1 MGAILLWY
9 NHLVITKNLLD
20 TTVIEALRADKL
32 VVAPT
37 DTIYGLLARAD
48 SPRAVDE
55 LYRVRQRDRTKSC
68 IILLSSADNIPEL
81 TTKQRYIYDQLSCE
95 RPTTIAARVS
105 PDFMP
110 HLVRTDATLAFRAV
124 PPDTA
129 LSELI
134 RLVGP
139 LLAPS
144 ANPGEQLP
152 AATINEAIA
161 YFGDEVAVYVDGGE
175 IKGVM
180 PSRIITCTD
189 GDEVITLRQ

>member
-1 MGAILLWY
+1 M
-9 NHLVITKNLLD
+9 ITKRLLD
-20 TTVIEALRADKL
+20 PAVIEALRADKL

-68 IILLSSADNIPEL
+68 IVLLGSVNDIPEL
-81 TTKQRYIYDQLSCE
+81 TADQRRTYQQLYRE
-95 RPTTIAARVS
+95 RPTTIVARVS
-105 PDFMP
+105 PDVMP

-134 RLVGP
+134 QLVGP

-144 ANPGEQLP
+144 ANLAGRPP
-152 AATINEAIA
+152 ATTINEAIA

-175 IKGVM
+175 IKGAM
-180 PSRIITCTD
+180 PSRIITFTD
-189 GDEVITLRQ
+189 EGQLVTLRQ

>member
-1 MGAILLWY
+1 VGVILLWY

-20 TTVIEALRADKL
+20 TAVIEALRADKL

-81 TTKQRYIYDQLSCE
+81 TTKQRHIYDQLRHE

-134 RLVGP
+134 QLVGP

-152 AATINEAIA
+152 ATTVNEATA
-161 YFGDEVAVYVDGGE
+161 YFGDEVAVYVDSGE

-180 PSRIITCTD
+180 PSRIIKFTD
-189 GDEVITLRQ
+189 EGQLVALRQ

>member
-9 NHLVITKNLLD
+9 NHLVITKSLLD
-20 TTVIEALRADKL
+20 PAVIEALRADKL

-37 DTIYGLLARAD
+37 DTIYGLLAQAD

-81 TTKQRYIYDQLSCE
+81 TTEQRRIYDRLYCK
-95 RPTTIAARVS
+95 RPTTVAAKVS
-105 PDFMP
+105 PDVMP
-110 HLVRTDATLAFRAV
+110 HLVRTDGTLAFRVV
-124 PPDTA
+124 PPETA

-144 ANPGEQLP
+144 ANLAGQPP
-152 AATINEAIA
+152 ATTEATA
-161 YFGDEVAVYVDGGE
+161 YFGDQVAVYVDSGE

-180 PSRIITCTD
+180 PSRIIKFTD
-189 GDEVITLRQ
+189 DGQVITLRQ

>member
-1 MGAILLWY
+1 M
-9 NHLVITKNLLD
+9 ITNNLLD

-37 DTIYGLLARAD
+37 DTIYGLLTRAD

-68 IILLSSADNIPEL
+68 IILLGSANDIPGL
-81 TTKQRYIYDQLSCE
+81 TTEQRRIYDQLYCE

-105 PDFMP
+105 PDVMP
-110 HLVRTDATLAFRAV
+110 HLVRTDATLAFRVV
-124 PPDTA
+124 PSGTA

-134 RLVGP
+134 QLVGP

-144 ANPGEQLP
+144 ANLAGQPP
-152 AATINEAIA
+152 ATTINEAIA
-161 YFGDEVAVYVDGGE
+161 YFGDQVAVYVDNGE
-175 IKGVM
+175 VAEAA
-180 PSRIITCTD
+180 PSRIIKFTD
-189 GDEVITLRQ
+189 DGQLVALRQ

>member
-1 MGAILLWY
+1 MWY
-9 NHLVITKNLLD
+9 NHSVITKNLLD
-20 TTVIEALRADKL
+20 TAVIEALRADKL

-68 IILLSSADNIPEL
+68 IILLGSANDIPGL
-81 TTKQRYIYDQLSCE
+81 TTKQRHIYDQLSCE

-105 PDFMP
+105 PDVMP
-110 HLVRTDATLAFRAV
+110 HLVRTDATLAFRVV
-124 PPDTA
+124 PSGTA

-134 RLVGP
+134 QCVGP

-144 ANPGEQLP
+144 ANPAGQPP

-161 YFGDEVAVYVDGGE
+161 YFGDQVAVYVDSGE

-180 PSRIITCTD
+180 PSRIIKFTD
-189 GDEVITLRQ
+189 EGQLVALRQ

>member
-1 MGAILLWY
+1 MGAILLCY
-9 NHLVITKNLLD
+9 NHLMITNNLLD

-32 VVAPT
+32 VAAPT

-55 LYRVRQRDRTKSC
+55 LYRVRRRNRTKSC
-68 IILLSSADNIPEL
+68 IILLGSTNDIPEL
-81 TTKQRYIYDQLSCE
+81 TTEQWRIYNQLYCE

-105 PDFMP
+105 PDVMP
-110 HLVRTDATLAFRAV
+110 HLVRTDATLAFRVV
-124 PPDTA
+124 PSGTA

-144 ANPGEQLP
+144 ANLAGQPP
-152 AATINEAIA
+152 ATTINEAIA
-161 YFGDEVAVYVDGGE
+161 YFGDQVAVYVDGGE

-180 PSRIITCTD
+180 PSRIIKFTND
-189 GDEVITLRQ
+189 GQLVALRQ

>member
-1 MGAILLWY
+1 MWY
-9 NHLVITKNLLD
+9 NHLMITNNLLD

-55 LYRVRQRDRTKSC
+55 LYRVRRRDRTKSC
-68 IILLSSADNIPEL
+68 IILLGSTNDIPEL
-81 TTKQRYIYDQLSCE
+81 TAEQRRIYQQLYCE
-95 RPTTIAARVS
+95 RPTTIVARVS
-105 PDFMP
+105 PDVIP
-110 HLVRTDATLAFRAV
+110 HLVRTDATLAFRVV
-124 PPDTA
+124 PSGTV

-134 RLVGP
+134 QCVGP

-144 ANPGEQLP
+144 ANLAGQPP
-152 AATINEAIA
+152 ATTINEAIA

-175 IKGVM
+175 VAEAV
-180 PSRIITCTD
+180 PSRIIKFTD
-189 GDEVITLRQ
+189 DGQLVALRQ

>member
-1 MGAILLWY
+1 MWY
-9 NHLVITKNLLD
+9 NHLVITKSLLD
-20 TTVIEALRADKL
+20 PAVIEALRADKL

-37 DTIYGLLARAD
+37 DTIYGLLAQAD
-48 SPRAVDE
+48 NPRAVNE
-55 LYRVRQRDRTKSC
+55 LYRVRQRDHTKSC
-68 IILLSSADNIPEL
+68 IILLSSANDIPGF
-81 TTKQRYIYDQLSCE
+81 TTEQRRIYDQLYCE

-134 RLVGP
+134 QLVGP

-144 ANPGEQLP
+144 ANLAGQPP
-152 AATINEAIA
+152 ATTVNEATA
-161 YFGDEVAVYVDGGE
+161 YFGDQVAVYVDSGE
-175 IKGVM
+175 VTGAM
-180 PSRIITCTD
+180 PSRIIKFTD
-189 GDEVITLRQ
+189 DGQLVTLRQ

>member
-1 MGAILLWY
+1 MGVILLWY

-32 VVAPT
+32 VVTPT

-48 SPRAVDE
+48 SPSAIDE

-68 IILLSSADNIPEL
+68 IVLLGSVNDISEL
-81 TTKQRYIYDQLSCE
+81 TADQRRTYQQLYRE
-95 RPTTIAARVS
+95 RPTTIVARVS
-105 PDFMP
+105 PDVMP
-110 HLVRTDATLAFRAV
+110 HLVRTNATLAFRVV
-124 PPDTA
+124 PPETG

-134 RLVGP
+134 RRVGP

-144 ANPGEQLP
+144 ANPAGQPP

-175 IKGVM
+175 VAEAA
-180 PSRIITCTD
+180 P
-189 GDEVITLRQ
+189 

>member
-1 MGAILLWY
+1 MWY

-32 VVAPT
+32 VMAPT

-68 IILLSSADNIPEL
+68 IILLGSTNDIPEL
-81 TTKQRYIYDQLSCE
+81 TAEQRRIYQQLYRE
-95 RPTTIAARVS
+95 RPTTIVVRVS
-105 PDFMP
+105 PDVMP
-110 HLVRTDATLAFRAV
+110 HLVRTDATLAFRVV
-124 PPDTA
+124 PPETA
-129 LSELI
+129 LSELT

-144 ANPGEQLP
+144 ANLAGQPP
-152 AATINEAIA
+152 ATTVNEAIA
-161 YFGDEVAVYVDGGE
+161 YFGDQVAVYVNGGE
-175 IKGVM
+175 IKGAM
-180 PSRIITCTD
+180 PSRIIKFTD
-189 GDEVITLRQ
+189 DGQLVALRQ

>member
-1 MGAILLWY
+1 MWY

-32 VVAPT
+32 VMAPT

-68 IILLSSADNIPEL
+68 IILLGSTNDIPEL
-81 TTKQRYIYDQLSCE
+81 TAEQRRIYQQLYRE
-95 RPTTIAARVS
+95 RPTTIVVRVS
-105 PDFMP
+105 PDVMP
-110 HLVRTDATLAFRAV
+110 HLVRTDATLAFRVV
-124 PPDTA
+124 PPETA
-129 LSELI
+129 LSELT

-144 ANPGEQLP
+144 ANLAGQPP
-152 AATINEAIA
+152 ATTVNEAIA
-161 YFGDEVAVYVDGGE
+161 YFGDQVAVYVNGGE
-175 IKGVM
+175 IKGAM
-180 PSRIITCTD
+180 PSRIIKFTD
-189 GDEVITLRQ
+189 DGQLVTLRQ

>member
-9 NHLVITKNLLD
+9 NHLVITKSLLD

-68 IILLSSADNIPEL
+68 IILLSSANNIPEL
-81 TTKQRYIYDQLSCE
+81 TTKQRHIYDQLRHE

-134 RLVGP
+134 QLVGP

-144 ANPGEQLP
+144 ANLAGQPP
-152 AATINEAIA
+152 ATTVNEATA
-161 YFGDEVAVYVDGGE
+161 YFGDQVAVYVDSGE
-175 IKGVM
+175 VTGAM
-180 PSRIITCTD
+180 PSRIITFTD

>member
-20 TTVIEALRADKL
+20 TAVIEALRADKL

-68 IILLSSADNIPEL
+68 IILLSSANDIPGL
-81 TTKQRYIYDQLSCE
+81 TTKQRYIYDQLYCE

-134 RLVGP
+134 QLVGP

-144 ANPGEQLP
+144 ANLAGQPP
-152 AATINEAIA
+152 ATTVNEATA
-161 YFGDEVAVYVDGGE
+161 YFGDQVAVYVDSGEVTGG
-175 IKGVM
+175 I

>member
-20 TTVIEALRADKL
+20 ATVIGALRADKL

-81 TTKQRYIYDQLSCE
+81 TTKQRHIYDQLYYE
-95 RPTTIAARVS
+95 RPTTVAAKVS
-105 PDFMP
+105 PDVMP
-110 HLVRTDATLAFRAV
+110 HLVRTDATLAFRVV
-124 PPDTA
+124 PPETA

-134 RLVGP
+134 QCVGP

-144 ANPGEQLP
+144 ANPAGQPP

-161 YFGDEVAVYVDGGE
+161 YFGDQVAVYVDGGE
-175 IKGVM
+175 IKGAM
-180 PSRIITCTD
+180 PSRIITFTND
-189 GDEVITLRQ
+189 GQVITLRQ

>member
-1 MGAILLWY
+1 MWY
-9 NHLVITKNLLD
+9 NHLVITKRLLD
-20 TTVIEALRADKL
+20 PAVIEALRADKL

-55 LYRVRQRDRTKSC
+55 LYQVRQRDHTKSC
-68 IILLSSADNIPEL
+68 IILLGSTNDIPEL
-81 TTKQRYIYDQLSCE
+81 TAEQRRIYQQLYRE
-95 RPTTIAARVS
+95 RPTTIVVRVS
-105 PDFMP
+105 PDVMP

-144 ANPGEQLP
+144 ANLAGQPP
-152 AATINEAIA
+152 ATTVNEAIA
-161 YFGDEVAVYVDGGE
+161 YFGDQVAVYVDGGE
-175 IKGVM
+175 IKRAM
-180 PSRIITCTD
+180 PSRIIKFTD
-189 GDEVITLRQ
+189 DGQLVTLRQ

>member
-9 NHLVITKNLLD
+9 NHLVITKSLLD
-20 TTVIEALRADKL
+20 PAVIEALRADKL

-37 DTIYGLLARAD
+37 DTIYGLLAQAD

-81 TTKQRYIYDQLSCE
+81 TTEQRRIYDRLYCK
-95 RPTTIAARVS
+95 RPTTVAAKVS
-105 PDFMP
+105 PDVMP
-110 HLVRTDATLAFRAV
+110 HLVRTDGTLAFRVV
-124 PPDTA
+124 PPETA

-144 ANPGEQLP
+144 ANLAGQPP
-152 AATINEAIA
+152 ATTVNEATA
-161 YFGDEVAVYVDGGE
+161 YFGDQVTVYVDSGE

-180 PSRIITCTD
+180 PSRIIKFTD
-189 GDEVITLRQ
+189 DGQVITLRQ

>member
-1 MGAILLWY
+1 M
-9 NHLVITKNLLD
+9 ITNNLLD

-48 SPRAVDE
+48 SPKAVDE

-68 IILLSSADNIPEL
+68 IILLGSTNDIPKL
-81 TTKQRYIYDQLSCE
+81 TTNQRRMYNQLYRE
-95 RPTTIAARVS
+95 RPTTIVVRVS
-105 PDFMP
+105 PDVMP
-110 HLVRTDATLAFRAV
+110 HLVRTDATLAFRVV
-124 PPDTA
+124 PSGTV

-134 RLVGP
+134 QCVGP

-144 ANPGEQLP
+144 ANLAGQPP
-152 AATINEAIA
+152 ATTINEAIA
-161 YFGDEVAVYVDGGE
+161 YFGDQVAVYVDGGE

-180 PSRIITCTD
+180 PSRIITYTD
-189 GDEVITLRQ
+189 DGQVITLRQ

>member
-1 MGAILLWY
+1 MWY
-9 NHLVITKNLLD
+9 NHLVITKSLLD

-68 IILLSSADNIPEL
+68 IILLSSANNIPEL
-81 TTKQRYIYDQLSCE
+81 TTKQRHIYDQLRHE

-144 ANPGEQLP
+144 ANLAGQPP
-152 AATINEAIA
+152 ATTVNEATA
-161 YFGDEVAVYVDGGE
+161 YFGDQVAVYVDSGE

-180 PSRIITCTD
+180 PSRIITFTD
-189 GDEVITLRQ
+189 DGQLATLRH

>member
-1 MGAILLWY
+1 MWY

-81 TTKQRYIYDQLSCE
+81 TTKQRYIYDQLRHE

-134 RLVGP
+134 QLVGP

-144 ANPGEQLP
+144 ANLAGQPP
-152 AATINEAIA
+152 ATTVNEATA
-161 YFGDEVAVYVDGGE
+161 YFGDQVAVYVDSGEVTGG
-175 IKGVM
+175 I

>member
-1 MGAILLWY
+1 MGVILLWY

-32 VVAPT
+32 VVTPT

-48 SPRAVDE
+48 GPRAVDE

-68 IILLSSADNIPEL
+68 IVLLGSVNDIPEL
-81 TTKQRYIYDQLSCE
+81 TADQRRTYQQLYRE
-95 RPTTIAARVS
+95 RPTTIVARVS
-105 PDFMP
+105 PDVMP
-110 HLVRTDATLAFRAV
+110 HLARTNATLAFRVV
-124 PPDTA
+124 PSGTA

-144 ANPGEQLP
+144 ANLAGQPP

-161 YFGDEVAVYVDGGE
+161 YFGDQVAVYVDGGE
-175 IKGVM
+175 VAEAV
-180 PSRIITCTD
+180 PSRIIKFTD
-189 GDEVITLRQ
+189 DGQLVALRQ

>member
-1 MGAILLWY
+1 MWY
-9 NHLVITKNLLD
+9 NHLVITRNLLD
-20 TTVIEALRADKL
+20 TTVIGALRADKL

-81 TTKQRYIYDQLSCE
+81 TTKQRYIYDQLRHE

-134 RLVGP
+134 QLVGP

-144 ANPGEQLP
+144 ANLAGQPP
-152 AATINEAIA
+152 ATTVNEATA
-161 YFGDEVAVYVDGGE
+161 YFGDQVAVYVDSGEVTGG
-175 IKGVM
+175 I

>member
-1 MGAILLWY
+1 M
-9 NHLVITKNLLD
+9 ITKNLLD

-48 SPRAVDE
+48 SPRVVDE
-55 LYRVRQRDRTKSC
+55 LYRVHQRDRTKSC

-81 TTKQRYIYDQLSCE
+81 TADQRRIYDQLYCE
-95 RPTTIAARVS
+95 RPTTIIVRAS
-105 PDFMP
+105 PDVML

-124 PPDTA
+124 PPETA

-134 RLVGP
+134 QLVGP

-144 ANPGEQLP
+144 ANLAGQPP
-152 AATINEAIA
+152 ATTINEAIA
-161 YFGDEVAVYVDGGE
+161 YFGDQVAVYVDGGE
-175 IKGVM
+175 VAEAV
-180 PSRIITCTD
+180 PSRIIKFTD
-189 GDEVITLRQ
+189 DGQVITLRQ

>member
-1 MGAILLWY
+1 MWY
-9 NHLVITKNLLD
+9 NHLMITKRLLD
-20 TTVIEALRADKL
+20 AAVIEALRADKL

-48 SPRAVDE
+48 SPRAVNE

-81 TTKQRYIYDQLSCE
+81 ATKQRYIYDQLYCE

-105 PDFMP
+105 PDVMP
-110 HLVRTDATLAFRAV
+110 HLVRTNATLAFRVV
-124 PPDTA
+124 PPETG

-134 RLVGP
+134 RRVGP

-144 ANPGEQLP
+144 ANLAGQPP
-152 AATINEAIA
+152 ATTVNEAIA
-161 YFGDEVAVYVDGGE
+161 YFGDQVAVYVNGGE
-175 IKGVM
+175 IKGAM
-180 PSRIITCTD
+180 PSRIITFTD
-189 GDEVITLRQ
+189 EGQLVALRQ

>member
-20 TTVIEALRADKL
+20 TAVIEAIRAGKL

-37 DTIYGLLARAD
+37 DTIYGLLAQAD
-48 SPRAVDE
+48 SPRAVDA

-68 IILLSSADNIPEL
+68 IILLGSTNDIPEL
-81 TTKQRYIYDQLSCE
+81 TAEQRRIYQQLYCE
-95 RPTTIAARVS
+95 RPTTIVARVS
-105 PDFMP
+105 PDVIP
-110 HLVRTDATLAFRAV
+110 HLVRTDATLAFRVV
-124 PPDTA
+124 PSGTV

-134 RLVGP
+134 QCVGP

-144 ANPGEQLP
+144 ANLAGQPP
-152 AATINEAIA
+152 ATTINEAIA

-175 IKGVM
+175 VAEAV
-180 PSRIITCTD
+180 PSRIIKFTD
-189 GDEVITLRQ
+189 DGQLVALRQ

>member
-1 MGAILLWY
+1 M
-9 NHLVITKNLLD
+9 ITKSLLD
-20 TTVIEALRADKL
+20 PAVIEALRADKL

-48 SPRAVDE
+48 SPKAVDE

-68 IILLSSADNIPEL
+68 IILLGSTNDIPEL
-81 TTKQRYIYDQLSCE
+81 TTKQRRMYDQLYRE
-95 RPTTIAARVS
+95 RPTTIVVRVS
-105 PDFMP
+105 PDIMP

-144 ANPGEQLP
+144 ANLAGQPP
-152 AATINEAIA
+152 ATTVNEAIA

-175 IKGVM
+175 LKGTM
-180 PSRIITCTD
+180 PSRIITFTD
-189 GDEVITLRQ
+189 EGQLVALRQ